1 MTSEPP
7 RPSEEALA
15 LLLFGDNIEDIS
27 PLALAR
33 LAGSALTLSGRGG
46 GAQSKVRQATG
57 ADTVDIGADN
67 LGAGQL
73 GLGGY
78 VAENVYT
85 DFNVNTRGDSE
96 LSINLDVTKSLTVQ
110 GTVDSE
116 GETGFGL
123 FFKRDY

>member
-1 MTSEPP
+1 M
-7 RPSEEALA
+7 R
-15 LLLFGDNIEDIS
+15 N
-27 PLALAR
+27 
-33 LAGSALTLSGRGG
+33 
-46 GAQSKVRQATG
+46 ATG
-57 ADTVDIGADN
+57 AADVDIGADN

-78 VAENVYT
+78 VADNVYT

-96 LSINLDVTKSLTVQ
+96 LSLNLDVTDSLTVQ
-110 GTVDSE
+110 GTVDNE